1 MPHPL
6 HDVARDP
13 ETEAAIR
20 RLCDGRKLASRC
32 RKAACRRAGRC
43 RAAWREDPPCP
54 AIVLPPC
61 LLDAYDALL
70 DAMIRAQEAVENL
83 ERDIALARAWPDPD
97 EPAED

>member
-6 HDVARDP
+6 RDVARDS
-13 ETEAAIR
+13 ETEAAIG
-20 RLCDGRKLASRC
+20 RLCDGRLFWGRC

-43 RAAWREDPPCP
+43 SAAWREDPLCP

-83 ERDIALARAWPDPD
+83 ERDIALARGWPDPD